1 MDQPH
6 SSEKASGLAADD
18 PKTLQTDLLA
28 VEFEEKVAIDD
39 PEKYASGTLEPTAAS
54 SDELV
59 SIDNDS
65 EDGYVHTICIHV
77 LIVRRKIIWLYLVRN
92 VFIFS
97 TIRDM
102 PEPRSNIAE
111 SPKQDL
117 PINMLSTPI
126 GSPSLNVLRT
136 PDDDAIKNDQEFEHI
151 INQFE
156 ETTHKDG
163 THAQSTENLP
173 SRRRSSADAPQHRRP
188 SARSEEINTD
198 IPFDF
203 NRFLEQMKRRGA
215 IPITKYFKR

>member
-1 MDQPH
+1 MDLPH
-6 SSEKASGLAADD
+6 SSEKDLALTTDD

-28 VEFEEKVAIDD
+28 VEFEEKVAVDD
-39 PEKYASGTLEPTAAS
+39 PEQYASGTLEPTTAAAAS

-65 EDGYVHTICIHV
+65 EDGYVHNICMHIQGNNRELSHSHC
-77 LIVRRKIIWLYLVRN
+77 ICP
-92 VFIFS
+92 F
-97 TIRDM
+97 RDM
-102 PEPRSNIAE
+102 PQPSSNIAE

-117 PINMLSTPI
+117 PINMLSTPL
-126 GSPSLNVLRT
+126 GSPSLNHMRT
-136 PDDDAIKNDQEFEHI
+136 PDDDAIKDDQEFEHI
-151 INQFE
+151 INQFD
-156 ETTHKDG
+156 ETAGKDG
-163 THAQSTENLP
+163 THAQNAENLP